1 MKTKILFIT
10 LLLLIVGCSKSVEDS
25 TLIKKEGLMYLPD
38 SDSPYSGEVFTNYDT
53 GEKEYQGTY
62 DNGLLVIYD
71 FFNKDGTTKD
81 PININ
86 TVLVKRGQEYFDR
99 NTNIPYNGKVFSLF
113 ENGNI
118 KTEGVLINGFKK
130 GNWKIHGFNGKILSI
145 EYPFEGLTEIF
156 DENHP
161 KTLEL
166 RRRGVFLDKNK
177 GIIKPIIENYRE
189 LHNKDESVFLVEED
203 SSRKIIKKSL
213 LITKSSTHFNPYII
227 KDLSGNGYIVGIEY
241 DSVKVGGIDGRGITV
256 LDNYEYSYVSSDHV
270 VTKTDE
276 KLNVE
281 WTKSGILRS
290 LSDGSS
296 IIINNKENS
305 TDLTLI
311 DTMGTELFTHNF
323 KLNTNNEKTSIRIK
337 ELELTHDNQFLLLG
351 NFDPEPD
358 NRYSNVQTYIT
369 KIDSF
374 GTQYWKNI
382 YDVER
387 VKNITLLE
395 MDRFL
400 ITSFDKVLVLD
411 SEGEIISQYSEFGY
425 RSNIVGPYISSNGMG
440 LLLTTEKNKITTI
453 YTFDTLLKNLVIEE
467 RPVDISNFF
476 NESIDDKNRYLRSIN
491 MTKEEGFLLYGGF
504 DGNYGPDNGSWI
516 VKTDFLLNKEWSKV
530 YSDLNNINIQLLEN
544 GHFNISGVKRTEDSR
559 DPTQLHKIKMSFD
572 GMTDGKFISYFSDN
586 SVERMGYMSND
597 LMNGEWEF
605 YYLKD
610 QLSGKGLYI
619 DGDGS
624 DLGSTGIP
632 INGREGSWTFYD
644 STGYK
649 MSELIYQEGRLN
661 GLEKHFYTNGQLFS
675 KGNYLKGKKNG
686 DHIHYS
692 PSGVDSTIISW
703 NNDIGMGT
711 EISWYDDSTKF
722 YETVYNGRQPRKYI
736 SWHPN
741 GNGRGEGYLYYKDDT
756 YVGEF
761 IRFYE
766 NGNKNYEKIKNG
778 SGFKSTQWY
787 ENGKIMSERWIDS
800 NDESTKLI
808 KYDENGEITDSYV
821 W

>member
-1 MKTKILFIT
+1 MKLKILFIT

-25 TLIKKEGLMYLPD
+25 TLINKDGLVYLPD

-722 YETVYNGRQPRKYI
+722 SETVYNGRQPRKYI
-736 SWHPN
+736 SWYPN
-741 GNGRGEGYLYYKDDT
+741 GNVRGEGYLYYKDDT

>member
-722 YETVYNGRQPRKYI
+722 SETVYNGRQPRKYI
-736 SWHPN
+736 SWYPN
-741 GNGRGEGYLYYKDDT
+741 GNVRGEGYLYYKDDT

>member
-1 MKTKILFIT
+1 
-10 LLLLIVGCSKSVEDS
+10 
-25 TLIKKEGLMYLPD
+25 MYLPD

-722 YETVYNGRQPRKYI
+722 SETVYNGRQPRKYI
-736 SWHPN
+736 SWYPN
-741 GNGRGEGYLYYKDDT
+741 GNVRGEGYLYYKDDT

>member
-1 MKTKILFIT
+1 MKLKILFIT

-722 YETVYNGRQPRKYI
+722 SETVYNGRQPRKYI
-736 SWHPN
+736 SWYPN
-741 GNGRGEGYLYYKDDT
+741 GNVRGEGYLYYKDDT

>member
-25 TLIKKEGLMYLPD
+25 TLINKDGLVYLPD

-722 YETVYNGRQPRKYI
+722 SETVYNGRQPRKYI
-736 SWHPN
+736 SWYPN
-741 GNGRGEGYLYYKDDT
+741 GNVRGEGYLYYKDDT